1 MGKVGFWGLGGKV
14 GGLDRGKGVGRIG
27 RMEQDEPH
35 DPFEDDDYDEEKESR
50 IRTIMAPLTV
60 VAEKAA
66 SPSGRA
72 GIAQDHRTQEQKA
85 DDEDRRS
92 WATALPESHREAQFI
107 GNLGNRLLKG
117 ITPKEIRALTVKERV
132 NSAAALF
139 TVRQLLLDKP
149 TSNFSFEER
158 QTVQGVLAKAQREL
172 ERRERERQTIL
183 VSVNDQEEEGE

>member
-1 MGKVGFWGLGGKV
+1 
-14 GGLDRGKGVGRIG
+14 
-27 RMEQDEPH
+27 MEQDEAH

-50 IRTIMAPLTV
+50 IRTIMSPLTV
-60 VAEKAA
+60 VTAPPAG
-66 SPSGRA
+66 SRA

-92 WATALPESHREAQFI
+92 WATALPESNREAQFI

-149 TSNFSFEER
+149 TVNYNFEER
-158 QTVQGVLAKAQREL
+158 QSVQGILAKAQKEL
-172 ERRERERQTIL
+172 DRRERERQTIL
-183 VSVNDQEEEGE
+183 VSVNEEEGGGE